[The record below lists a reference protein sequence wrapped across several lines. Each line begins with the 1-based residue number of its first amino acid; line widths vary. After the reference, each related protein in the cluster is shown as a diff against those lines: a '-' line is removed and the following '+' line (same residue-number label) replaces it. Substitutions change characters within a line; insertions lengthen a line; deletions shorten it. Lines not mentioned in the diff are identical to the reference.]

1 MRNVLLVDFGSTYT
15 KVTAVD
21 LEREELLGHAQSW
34 TTVDTDI
41 NEGLEKAVAKLE
53 EITGK
58 LEYEAAYACS
68 SAAGGLRMLVSGLVP
83 ALTAEAARRASLG
96 AGAKIVKTYSYGL
109 TEEDGEDIVAQQ
121 PDIFLL
127 AGGIDGGNTDCIIGN
142 AKVLA
147 AAGGDFPILIAGNR
161 NAAAECERI
170 LAGREIYRCENV
182 MPRLGE
188 LRVEGVQE
196 RIREVFLRKI
206 VQAKGLDKAQRLLD
220 GVAMPTPA
228 AVMEA
233 IRLLSEG
240 TENEKGIGDLIAVD
254 VGGATTDVYSVARG
268 EPTRANT
275 IMKGLPEPYLKR
287 TVEGDIGMRYSVHG
301 IMDAAT
307 PEGLAMLAGMDTAE
321 VRRRCDELRAHTDAV
336 PQNEADRDMDYA
348 LASAAVSTGVTR
360 HAGRVEETFTALGR
374 TWLQTGKDLG
384 DVERIVLTGGSL
396 IHTDRAREIA
406 SHAMLNHG
414 DPMALRPKRA
424 EVLVDRKY
432 ILAAMGLLSQHEA
445 DIALRI
451 MKKELVSDGT
461 AE

>member
-41 NEGLEKAVAKLE
+41 NEGLEKAVARLE

-147 AAGGDFPILIAGNR
+147 EAGGDFPILIAGNR

-196 RIREVFLRKI
+196 RIREVLLRKI

-254 VGGATTDVYSVARG
+254 VGGATTDVYSVSRG

-307 PEGLAMLAGMDTAE
+307 AEGLAMLAGMSTDE

-336 PQNEADRDMDYA
+336 PQTDADRDMDYA

-360 HAGRVEETFTALGR
+360 HAGRVEETYTALGR